1 MYPFIFRQCDYNMG
15 LDCDVA
21 NCPETT
27 PYTGKWSVAG
37 SEFVRTVAMLPAVIS
52 NRRCE
57 RRNACVYMLSQKQQN
72 ASRHY
77 GVVIQVH
84 DLTQVKAFYRDVL
97 KLTGPT
103 VDSTFWVEFALPG
116 NGIVALEKCEN
127 VVPTARKREISWVLH
142 VDDFEE
148 KVKDLRD
155 RNVPEVRPSLDIP
168 GKRCHTFAD
177 PEGNPFTVYADVP
190 DAE

>member
-1 MYPFIFRQCDYNMG
+1 MRP
-15 LDCDVA
+15 DCDVA

-27 PYTGKWSVAG
+27 SYIGKWSVAG
-37 SEFVRTVAMLPAVIS
+37 SEFVPTVAQLPAVIA
-52 NRRCE
+52 NRRCK
-57 RRNACVYMLSQKQQN
+57 RRNSCEYMLSQKQQN

-77 GVVIQVH
+77 GVIIQVH
-84 DLTQVKAFYRDVL
+84 DLAQVKAFYQDTL
-97 KLTGPT
+97 KLAGPT

-127 VVPTARKREISWVLH
+127 VVPTARKREISWMLH
-142 VDDFEE
+142 VDDFEA

-155 RNVPEVRPSLDIP
+155 CNVPEVRPSLDIP
-168 GKRCHTFAD
+168 GKCCHTFAD